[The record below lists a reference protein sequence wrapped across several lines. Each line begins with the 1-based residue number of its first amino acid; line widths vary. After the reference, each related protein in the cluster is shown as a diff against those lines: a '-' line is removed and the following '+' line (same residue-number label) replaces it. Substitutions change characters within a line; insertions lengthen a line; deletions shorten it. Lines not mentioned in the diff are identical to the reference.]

1 MGKIQSFNE
10 FLTTQST
17 QVPIFSFVS
26 NMLIAAILAWV
37 LAIIYVKWGRALSN
51 RKLFARNFLLLTT
64 TTMLIIT
71 IVKSSLALSLG
82 LVGALSIVRFRTAIK
97 DPEELGYLLV
107 CIAVGL
113 GLGANQTIITTIGF
127 AFLCLFVLVNARSAK
142 KNNPT
147 NLHLTIATSKPNS
160 IKYSDLSSVLD
171 QHCSMINLK
180 RLDNDESN
188 FEASFLVEF
197 KSQDSFQNIQNDL
210 RNLAKSLRISFLD
223 CEGLF

>member
-10 FLTTQST
+10 FLTTRSAQI
-17 QVPIFSFVS
+17 PIFAFIV
-26 NMLIAAILAWV
+26 NILIAAFLAWV

-97 DPEELGYLLV
+97 EPEELGYLLV

-113 GLGANQTIITTIGF
+113 GLGANQTIITIVGF
-127 AFLCLFVLVNARSAK
+127 AFICLFVLARARHAREK
-142 KNNPT
+142 NPT
-147 NLHLTIATSKPNS
+147 NLHLTVATNQPNS
-160 IKYSDLSSVLD
+160 VKYPDLANVLD
-171 QHCSMINLK
+171 RHCSMIDLK
-180 RLDNDESN
+180 RLDDDESN

-197 KSQDSFQNIQNDL
+197 KSQDSFNELKKDL
-210 RNLAKSLRISFLD
+210 RSLGGSLRISFLD